1 MKKTRYILMI
11 IFLLFLISKNTNTA
25 SASQCRIDSTPS
37 YILDYIKDTRKII
50 SNMQNTATEKKSKQ
64 EKSIIW
70 EENTRNF
77 NKIYWL
83 YNSMFSWW
91 TYNLSFSYYMWG
103 IKKEIPKQ
111 LKRDIAI
118 LEKESD
124 NISKKITEFSRK
136 GIIDIKLTKD
146 EICKDIKNSSQRCE
160 NINDSSSIEIL
171 KKLLKSTDS
180 IIWYMK
186 NNAVDKEY
194 YQEEAYFLLWEET
207 LLNIKT
213 DYSKTSIEECN
224 KSDWEEKW
232 FFSTIRE
239 RIEQISITW
248 KNNEKSIQEWR
259 NAINLL
265 WWDASEEEYRKLEAK
280 LLASELAKQWISGD
294 RAKTIMW
301 NLEAYNK
308 NGSILWWEEWFLNS
322 LKKQADELNQVLEEM
337 NKKIDRSWKT
347 SISVKDFDSKTFV
360 IKKTEDIKISIN
372 SIYGIL
378 KEASLENDETVW
390 NLKGQMEKMHVN
402 LSQWINSLV
411 DTCQISVKVC
421 ESQKKWL
428 TPCWKCN

>member
-1 MKKTRYILMI
+1 MRKAKYILMI
-11 IFLLFLISKNTNTA
+11 IFLLFIISKNTNIA

-50 SNMQNTATEKKSKQ
+50 SNMQNTAIKKKDKE

-70 EENTRNF
+70 EENTRSF
-77 NKIYWL
+77 NKLYWV

-91 TYNLSFSYYMWG
+91 SYNLNFEYYMWG

-111 LKRDIAI
+111 IKRDIAI
-118 LEKESD
+118 LERESD
-124 NISKKITEFSRK
+124 NISKKFRDFTRK
-136 GIIDIKLTKD
+136 WISDIELTKE
-146 EICKDIKNSSQRCE
+146 EICKDIK
-160 NINDSSSIEIL
+160 DSSSRCWGLNNSDSIEIL

-180 IIWYMK
+180 LIWYMK
-186 NNAVDKEY
+186 NNAVDKDY
-194 YQEEAYFLLWEET
+194 YQEETYFLLWEET
-207 LLNIKT
+207 LLNIKI

-232 FFSTIRE
+232 FFKTIRE

-248 KNNEKSIQEWR
+248 KNNEKSMQEWR
-259 NAINLL
+259 DAINLL
-265 WWDASEEEYRKLEAK
+265 WWDASDEEYRKLEAK
-280 LLASELAKQWISGD
+280 LLASELAKQWISWD

-308 NGSILWWEEWFLNS
+308 NWSLLWWEEWFFNS
-322 LKKQADELNQVLEEM
+322 LKKQADELDQVVKELE
-337 NKKIDRSWKT
+337 KKVDRSLDT
-347 SISVKDFDSKTFV
+347 YISVKDFDSKTLI

-372 SIYGIL
+372 SIYAIL

-390 NLKGQMEKMHVN
+390 NLKGQMEKMHIN